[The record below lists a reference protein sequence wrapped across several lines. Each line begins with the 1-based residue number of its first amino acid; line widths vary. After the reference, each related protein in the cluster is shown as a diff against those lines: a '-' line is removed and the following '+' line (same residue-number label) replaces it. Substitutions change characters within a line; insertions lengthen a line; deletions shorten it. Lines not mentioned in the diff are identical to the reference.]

1 MKAVA
6 GEARGDRR
14 RFVLTV
20 PELVTVS
27 ALVIYGI
34 GTLAFALFGG
44 AFFFWAFVLS
54 VVASP
59 FVLVALRRR
68 RRRILRHRAARRRA
82 RVATYAETWLEW
94 EEAA

>member
-6 GEARGDRR
+6 RDAREDNRKV
-14 RFVLTV
+14 VLTV
-20 PELVTVS
+20 PELVTVA
-27 ALVIYGI
+27 ALVLYGI

-44 AFFFWAFVLS
+44 AFFFWLFVLS

-59 FVLVALRRR
+59 FALVALRRR
-68 RRRILRHRAARRRA
+68 RRRILRRRAARRRA
-82 RVATYAETWLEW
+82 RVATYRDPWLEW